1 MSFGIRLKL
10 LVMVF
15 WYGEDYIHI
24 RVNGFMQLHDRCS
37 TTFLSV
43 GGNFYL
49 LYFCFLGRQHK
60 QRRIYILLESL
71 HKKGKQK

>member
-1 MSFGIRLKL
+1 MSIGIRLKL

-15 WYGEDYIHI
+15 WYGVDYIHI
-24 RVNGFMQLHDRCS
+24 RVNVFMQLHDRCS